1 MLRRLKFFLAGA
13 LLSILVLSM
22 GPENRLKDTFIAY
35 IEYFDPDKR
44 IIRQLVISDS
54 IQISSEANI
63 KLLSEVYHG
72 IDYSLNH
79 DTFNIQQVEN
89 YLEKIYSEAWI
100 NHNLSNKESYP
111 QVFILETDNIEEGIQ
126 IKYNF
131 YDNELKKDSSGKLVR
146 YTKSELL
153 SFKKGVDISSRSYK
167 SYYLLLGM
175 FIIVMLPVS
184 LLVRRL
190 VIRRRLKED

>member
-89 YLEKIYSEAWI
+89 YLDTLRKFSNDKSESRFVARQ
-100 NHNLSNKESYP
+100 L
-111 QVFILETDNIEEGIQ
+111 LEMRPVPFSGRLDNC
-126 IKYNF
+126 
-131 YDNELKKDSSGKLVR
+131 R
-146 YTKSELL
+146 YTS
-153 SFKKGVDISSRSYK
+153 VAQ
-167 SYYLLLGM
+167 
-175 FIIVMLPVS
+175 
-184 LLVRRL
+184 
-190 VIRRRLKED
+190 